1 MRLARLYG
9 QFDVRILMEFYLT
22 RDMSMNWTVRDSAAL
37 YGIDAWGNDYFSV
50 NAEGNVCV
58 RPTGPGGAEVDL
70 YEVVEGLRAR
80 DLTAPLVIRF
90 AGIIGSSMQ
99 KLADAFAAAIAE
111 NDYRGSYRAV
121 YPIKV
126 NQHRQVVEEVYR
138 YGAKL
143 GFGLEAGSKPEL
155 LAVLAMTSDAG
166 ERPIVCNGF
175 KDDSYIEAV
184 VLAAKLG
191 RNIIPV
197 VENFDELQL
206 IVKHAK
212 KHAVHPAIGVRI
224 KLASQG
230 AGRWATS
237 AGPKSKFGLSASQ
250 VLELVAVLRAEG
262 MLHCLKLVHCHP
274 GSQLND
280 IRGIKDSVGE
290 LAHVYAELH
299 RLGAGLEY
307 IDIGGGLGVDYE
319 GGAQNL
325 SHSMNYSLME
335 YASAVVYRI
344 ASVCNSA
351 GIAHP
356 TIISESGR
364 ALSAYCS
371 VLVFNA
377 LGSANF
383 ERREPAPPL
392 EECMDLPQPL
402 ADLVTSCNDFDA
414 ERAVE
419 IYHDAEQAY
428 HQAMQMFNVGY
439 VTLEQRAM
447 AERIFWTVCT
457 RIMDLYPA
465 ASDLPASL
473 ASLPTVLS
481 DIYFCNFSVFQSLP
495 DSWAIDQLFP
505 IMPIHRLAL
514 KPDRPATL
522 ADITCDSDGKISRFA
537 LPDGAEP
544 TLPLHALEEGSI
556 YYLGAFMIGA
566 YQETLGDL
574 HNLFGDTHVI
584 TIHAED
590 GGTWSIDEIVKG
602 NTASELLSYMQ
613 FNVAELH
620 PRIWRDCERAVREGR
635 MSLEESQALRRFYEM
650 ELNSYSY
657 LDLP

>member
-1 MRLARLYG
+1 
-9 QFDVRILMEFYLT
+9 
-22 RDMSMNWTVRDSAAL
+22 MNWTVEDSARL

-50 NAEGNVCV
+50 NSSGNVCV

-70 YEVVEGLRAR
+70 HEVVEGLRAR
-80 DLTAPLVIRF
+80 DLSAPLVIRF
-90 AGIIGSSMQ
+90 SGIIGSSMQ
-99 KLADAFAAAIAE
+99 KLADAFDAAIVE
-111 NDYRGSYRAV
+111 NGYRGSYRAV
-121 YPIKV
+121 FPIKV

-138 YGAKL
+138 HGAAL

-155 LAVLAMTSDAG
+155 LAVLAMTSDAAD
-166 ERPIVCNGF
+166 RPIVCNGF

-197 VENFDELQL
+197 VENFEELHL

-212 KHAVHPAIGVRI
+212 KHDVHPSIGVRI

-237 AGPKSKFGLSASQ
+237 AGPKSKFGLSAGQ
-250 VLELVAVLRAEG
+250 VLQLVEVLRAED

-280 IRGIKDSVGE
+280 IRAIKDSVGE

-319 GGAQNL
+319 GGAQSL
-325 SHSMNYSLME
+325 QYSMNYSLME

-344 ASVCNSA
+344 AAVCDSA
-351 GIAHP
+351 EIAHP

-371 VLVFNA
+371 VLIFNA
-377 LGSANF
+377 LGSASF
-383 ERREPAPPL
+383 EQRQLPPSPDETRE
-392 EECMDLPQPL
+392 LPQPL
-402 ADLVTSCNDFDA
+402 ADLVTACHDFDPD
-414 ERAVE
+414 RAVE
-419 IYHDAEQAY
+419 VYHDAEQAY
-428 HQAMQMFNVGY
+428 DQVMQMFNVGY
-439 VTLEQRAM
+439 VTLEQRAL
-447 AERIFWTVCT
+447 AEGLFWTICT
-457 RIMDLYPA
+457 RIRDIYPDL
-465 ASDLPASL
+465 SELPASL

-505 IMPIHRLAL
+505 IMPIHRLDTQ
-514 KPDRPATL
+514 PDRSATL
-522 ADITCDSDGKISRFA
+522 ADITCDSDGKIANFA
-537 LPDGAEP
+537 LPGGAEP
-544 TLPLHALEEGSI
+544 TLPLHSLQKDGI
-556 YYLGAFMIGA
+556 YYIGAFMIGA

-574 HNLFGDTHVI
+574 HNLFGDTHVV
-584 TIHAED
+584 TIHAEAE
-590 GGTWSIDEIVKG
+590 GEWSIDEIVKG
-602 NTASELLSYMQ
+602 DTASELLSYMQ

-635 MSLEESQALRRFYEM
+635 MSLEESQALRRFYEL